1 MPWYKV
7 DEFLNKVCKNVKY
20 KGAHASISEELQ
32 NHIQDRIYDLIDQGF
47 DEETAIKKA
56 VEAMGDPVEIGKR
69 LNKLHRPYV
78 GWFLSMVNTLI
89 MLVGIYVL
97 STVIPSV
104 FRIFEP
110 FSSIPSGK
118 DIKYSVNLN
127 EKDRIDD
134 RTVVVKKL
142 VVDKNGS
149 VYIRYDDY
157 SKLFSQGWSM
167 LDFQIYDDKGNR
179 YYGGGE
185 GKGNIFGN
193 RHLMHFDNL
202 NKDAKKL
209 ILNYDYYNRKMR
221 FELSL
226 SGGDGV

>member
-7 DEFLNKVCKNVKY
+7 DEFLDKVCKNVKY

-32 NHIQDRIYDLIDQGF
+32 NHIQDHIHDFIDQGF
-47 DEETAIKKA
+47 DEETAMRKA
-56 VEAMGDPVEIGKR
+56 VEAMGDPVEIGKE

-78 GWFLSMVNTLI
+78 GWILSMVNTLI
-89 MLVGIYVL
+89 VLVGIYVTL
-97 STVIPSV
+97 LVIPSV
-104 FRIFEP
+104 FGFFEP
-110 FSSIPSGK
+110 FGSIPKGK

-149 VYIRYDDY
+149 VYIRYNDY
-157 SKLFSQGWSM
+157 NEPFSMGWSM
-167 LDFQIYDDKGNR
+167 LNFEIYDDKGNR

-193 RHLMHFDNL
+193 RHLIHFDNI

-221 FELSL
+221 FELPL
-226 SGGDGV
+226 SGGDEV